1 MEIERKFL
9 LKSLPDLKPDSR
21 SHVLIGYVDT
31 DPVVRIYSRE
41 ELIGEQK
48 GKMTYRMTIKGHGQL
63 VRAEIECDIPANFFK
78 KTAAFIGN
86 DLIVKDYYVYTH
98 NGHTLEVSL
107 VDPGTENE
115 FLYGEVEF
123 ESVEEAMAYEWPFE
137 GAVDVTK
144 DDSFKMNRYWERTR
158 LR

>member
-1 MEIERKFL
+1 MK
-9 LKSLPDLKPDSR
+9 
-21 SHVLIGYVDT
+21 GYKNGNRTKIPAEVAAGFET
-31 DPVVRIYSRE
+31 GFPQPRPNWLR
-41 ELIGEQK
+41 G
-48 GKMTYRMTIKGHGQL
+48 YRPRRPHGQL
-63 VRAEIECDIPANFFK
+63 VREEIECDIPANFFK

>member
-1 MEIERKFL
+1 MYKR
-9 LKSLPDLKPDSR
+9 
-21 SHVLIGYVDT
+21 
-31 DPVVRIYSRE
+31 
-41 ELIGEQK
+41 Q
-48 GKMTYRMTIKGHGQL
+48 
-63 VRAEIECDIPANFFK
+63 
-78 KTAAFIGN
+78 GN